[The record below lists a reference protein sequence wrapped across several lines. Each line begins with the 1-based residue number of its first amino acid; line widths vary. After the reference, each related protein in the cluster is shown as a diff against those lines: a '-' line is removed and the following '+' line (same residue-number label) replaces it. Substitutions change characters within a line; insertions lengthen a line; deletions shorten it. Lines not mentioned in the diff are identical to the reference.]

1 MVSVEISGFA
11 VLAFSVL
18 DEIVFYLV
26 FAAKNFGFVVY
37 SGLRIFRFRPT
48 LHLKLS
54 VRLARHNNNNRN
66 QNQNHNMVSKGV
78 LGN

>member
-26 FAAKNFGFVVY
+26 FAAKNFGF
-37 SGLRIFRFRPT
+37 
-48 LHLKLS
+48 S
-54 VRLARHNNNNRN
+54 VLLFIA
-66 QNQNHNMVSKGV
+66 V
-78 LGN
+78 